1 MSFIKYFFS
10 VVALKTR
17 QYSAGDEITMVL
29 MKRERGSTYTM
40 PKSQWQAR
48 EAKPHSVDGKMYTL
62 LKSKKIFF
70 IFKERFLWL
79 FECF

>member
-1 MSFIKYFFS
+1 M
-10 VVALKTR
+10 VALKTR

-48 EAKPHSVDGKMYTL
+48 EAKPHSVEGKLYTL
-62 LKSKKIFF
+62 LKSQKILF
-70 IFKERFLWL
+70 IFKGSFYGYLNVFR
-79 FECF
+79 